1 MGKRLALDSKFI
13 YHLLV
18 TLRKLTSAYCSILN
32 MEVEKVSIFKALS
45 TTVDTQ
51 EAVNKCP
58 ALLHL

>member
-1 MGKRLALDSKFI
+1 MGKRLGLDSKFI

-18 TLRKLTSAYCSILN
+18 TLRKLTSAYCSLLN
-32 MEVEKVSIFKALS
+32 MEIEKVNTFKALN
-45 TTVDTQ
+45 TTIDTQ